1 MCPVNAI
8 EMQNKTGWYRP
19 HIDVNK
25 CIECDLCKRICP
37 ANNKEHIV
45 NNLHMPQ
52 ECYAAWCKDDIRHYE
67 SASGGLGTLIS
78 EKFIESG
85 GIVAGVKFDNKHCE
99 AMHLLAEKMD
109 EVSNFSKSKYIQSNK
124 TGFWKSLFDADI
136 NKPVLFIG
144 VGCEVNAFKKF
155 IEINRNKLGINRT
168 FYCIDLLCRGGASSL
183 LFKQHLCESK
193 LGSNIENVTF
203 RGGKHDC
210 KFTVYKNGEIVYQEG
225 QFEDIYFSEFMRHSI
240 YASSCYECPFARSE
254 RGGDITLADFWGLSE
269 EIALKAYGKGI
280 NLLLVNTKKGHEL
293 LNSINDEINLFERP
307 LEEAV
312 AGNETLYSPTEK
324 PIGRDELWNKIPKVG
339 FHKAAKQVYPLYYQQ
354 VERQKFKRMIRRKLV
369 RAIPKLLYN
378 YLKRMKDMMRT

>member
-19 HIDVNK
+19 HIDVTQ

-67 SASGGLGTLIS
+67 SASGGLATLIS

-109 EVSNFSKSKYIQSNK
+109 EVSNFAKSKYIQSNK

-168 FYCIDLLCRGGASSL
+168 FYCIDLLCRGGSSSL
-183 LFKQHLCESK
+183 VFQRHIDELNLDDKVD
-193 LGSNIENVTF
+193 NVTF
-203 RGGKHDC
+203 RGGKYDC
-210 KFTVYKNGEIVYQEG
+210 KFTIYRKDKIIYQES

-240 YASSCYECPFARSE
+240 YASSCYKCPFAKSE

-269 EIALKAYGKGI
+269 EIAVKADGRGI
-280 NLLLVNTKKGHEL
+280 NLLLVNTKNGQEL
-293 LNSINDEINLFERP
+293 LNSIKDEINLFERP
-307 LEEAV
+307 FGEAV
-312 AGNETLYSPTEK
+312 AGNETLCCPTEK
-324 PIGRDELWNKIPKVG
+324 PVGRDELWNYIPQIG
-339 FHKAAKQVYPLYYQQ
+339 FHKAARQVYSSYYQQ
-354 VERQKFKRMIRRKLV
+354 VERRKLKRMIRSKLKHV
-369 RAIPKLLYN
+369 IPKKLYE
-378 YLKRMKDMMRT
+378 YLKRLKDMIRT